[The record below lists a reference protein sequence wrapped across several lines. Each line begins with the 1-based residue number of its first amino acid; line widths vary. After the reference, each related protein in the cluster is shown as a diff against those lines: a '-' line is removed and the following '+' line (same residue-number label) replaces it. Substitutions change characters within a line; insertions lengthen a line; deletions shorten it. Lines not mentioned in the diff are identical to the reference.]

1 MVLFMKYVL
10 LLFLAVSCFGCSASF
25 FIQRGNQGS
34 SQSVES
40 RNIMSADSA
49 DFDVKLNTPV
59 QP

>member
-1 MVLFMKYVL
+1 MKYAVL
-10 LLFLAVSCFGCSASF
+10 LLLALSCFGCSASF

-49 DFDVKLNTPV
+49 DFDVKLNTPA

>member
-1 MVLFMKYVL
+1 MKYVL
-10 LLFLAVSCFGCSASF
+10 LLFLAVACFSCSASF
-25 FIQRGNQGS
+25 FVQRGNQGS

-49 DFDVKLNTPV
+49 VFDVNLNTPA

>member
-1 MVLFMKYVL
+1 MKYVV
-10 LLFLAVSCFGCSASF
+10 LLFLAFSCFGCSASF

-40 RNIMSADSA
+40 HNIMSADSA